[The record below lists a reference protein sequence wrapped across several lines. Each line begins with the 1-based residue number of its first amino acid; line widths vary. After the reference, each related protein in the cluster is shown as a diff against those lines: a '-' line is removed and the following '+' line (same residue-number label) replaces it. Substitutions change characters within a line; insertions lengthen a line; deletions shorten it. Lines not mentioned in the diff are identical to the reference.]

1 MILLL
6 VHDRLLQIILALL
19 RSLEHC
25 ISYKR
30 KNIAQI
36 RKGQRVIVNLGGEKK
51 SVLLLTALRAS
62 CKSYSYS
69 YT

>member
-6 VHDRLLQIILALL
+6 VHDRLFQIILALL
-19 RSLEHC
+19 RSLEHH

-36 RKGQRVIVNLGGEKK
+36 CKGQRVIFNLEGE
-51 SVLLLTALRAS
+51 RNQ
-62 CKSYSYS
+62 YFY
-69 YT
+69 